1 MGKELFLYKDTMIVS
16 ETDTKGNITYVNDEF
31 CKYAEFTKDELIG
44 KPHNIVRHPD
54 MPRAAFA
61 DLWKSV
67 SSGSTWKGFVKNTT
81 KNGNYY
87 WVQATVFAS
96 TTADGATRYVSVRV
110 MANRNDIAEHE
121 ELYKQM
127 RSKE

>member
-1 MGKELFLYKDTMIVS
+1 
-16 ETDTKGNITYVNDEF
+16 
-31 CKYAEFTKDELIG
+31 
-44 KPHNIVRHPD
+44 